1 MRLELWCWYWAL
13 ITRINSNRKQWLST
27 VIIFHNIT
35 LSDTHTI
42 MYLLYQ
48 IKSALVSWRDFLQK
62 HLQIYK
68 YFLFKC
74 NYFKFLVSS
83 VHLFT
88 HTECNVILF
97 SHLNIIIFSV
107 STAPVPVWSTSGKP
121 WKSWSRVWASTAS
134 MGRWSINETRSLQIS
149 GRWRGNVVW
158 CLSNRLQRGS

>member
-1 MRLELWCWYWAL
+1 MIVNC
-13 ITRINSNRKQWLST
+13 N
-27 VIIFHNIT
+27 NISQYYCIRYSYNYVFT
-35 LSDTHTI
+35 LSN
-42 MYLLYQ
+42 Q
-48 IKSALVSWRDFLQK
+48 ISLGELKRLFTK
-62 HLQIYK
+62 HLKIYK

-121 WKSWSRVWASTAS
+121 WKSWSRVSASTAS
-134 MGRWSINETRSLQIS
+134 TGRWSINETRSLQIS
-149 GRWRGNVVW
+149 ERWRGNVVW